1 MNKALEHSLV
11 ERWPQWFDTE
21 GDIRHT
27 LMPRGFTHDDGWFD
41 IVWRLCEDLEPLVA
55 GHEFKV
61 LQVKEKF
68 GGLRFYVRFDGLR
81 LSHADDA
88 ISRRIGAAMEESF
101 HTCEVCG
108 KPGELRE
115 ERSIKTLC
123 DEHASGHGVENHG

>member
-1 MNKALEHSLV
+1 MRKEVEQKLV
-11 ERWPQWFDTE
+11 GRWPRWFDTE
-21 GDIRHT
+21 GDVRHT
-27 LMPRGFTHDDGWFD
+27 SMSWGFCNGDGWFE
-41 IVWRLCEDLEPLVA
+41 ILWRLCEDLEPLVA

-115 ERSIKTLC
+115 ARWIRTLC
-123 DEHASGHGVENHG
+123 DEHASGHGMPDRG